1 MAFLVQNRLKTR
13 KKCRFRIYLRNL
25 KFGRKNGIF
34 RTEQAKNEE
43 KMQSPYI
50 LTDLFWVFCLED
62 KGFFGRNQI
71 P

>member
-1 MAFLVQNRLKTR
+1 MKNDLLQSLR
-13 KKCRFRIYLRNL
+13 KGFEGKFRIYLRNL

-43 KMQSPYI
+43 KMQIPYI